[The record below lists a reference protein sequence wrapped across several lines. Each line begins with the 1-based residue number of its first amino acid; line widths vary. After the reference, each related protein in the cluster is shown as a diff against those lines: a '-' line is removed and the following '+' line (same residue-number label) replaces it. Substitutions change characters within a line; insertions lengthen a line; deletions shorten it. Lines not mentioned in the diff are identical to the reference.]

1 MFSRR
6 CVYLVTLFAGAG
18 MLAACE
24 DSGKAPEVNTTASA
38 PKVPKPKSD
47 DLPADM
53 VAAVAA
59 NPTNSPVS
67 VHFSLGARP
76 EVNKALPVE
85 IAIVPGQDF
94 ETVSAHF
101 LSQNG
106 LAVTVGGVYGPVTT
120 PAVGKPLRHQLVLL
134 PGREGVFVLSVS
146 IDTLDRLGANY
157 TRVFSIPL
165 LVSVPGVE
173 EAADQATRVQP
184 QSPNA
189 SETN

>member
-6 CVYLVTLFAGAG
+6 CVYLVALIAGAG

-24 DSGKAPEVNTTASA
+24 DSGNAPEVNATESA
-38 PKVPKPKSD
+38 PTTPKPKSD
-47 DLPADM
+47 GLPADM

-59 NPTNSPVS
+59 NSANSPVS

-85 IAIVPGQDF
+85 VAIVPGQDF

-106 LAVTVGGVYGPVTT
+106 LAVTVGGTYGPLTS

-134 PGREGVFVLSVS
+134 PREEGVFVLTVN
-146 IDTLDRLGANY
+146 IDTIDRQGANF
-157 TRVFSIPL
+157 TRLFSIPL
-165 LVSVPGVE
+165 LVSAPGVA
-173 EAADQATRVQP
+173 EAAEQATTVQP
-184 QSPNA
+184 QSSNS

>member
-6 CVYLVTLFAGAG
+6 CVYLVALIAGAG

-24 DSGKAPEVNTTASA
+24 DSGNTPKVNTTETA
-38 PKVPKPKSD
+38 PTAPMPKSD
-47 DLPADM
+47 DLPPDM
-53 VAAVAA
+53 VAAVSA
-59 NPTNSPVS
+59 NPTSSPVS

-101 LSQNG
+101 LTQNG
-106 LAVTVGGVYGPVTT
+106 LAVTVGGTYGPLKS

-134 PGREGVFVLSVS
+134 PREEGVFVLTVN
-146 IDTLDRLGANY
+146 IDTIDRQGANF
-157 TRVFSIPL
+157 TRLFSIPL
-165 LVSVPGVE
+165 LVSAPGVA
-173 EAADQATRVQP
+173 EAAEQATTVQP